1 MFKKLNFK
9 DKFNYEFVYPTTH
22 DAVLNICYDQN
33 DKSTKNNHDSQVG
46 TLQRGELYDSPNWI
60 NYKCFFFGKPK

>member
-46 TLQRGELYDSPNWI
+46 TLQRGELYDSPN
-60 NYKCFFFGKPK
+60 